1 MNSTKWLA
9 SVQSLD
15 EARSLSDCLPDILD
29 MKQPS
34 QGALGALP
42 LSVVSEI
49 VNWVQQRCLTSATV
63 GDLPMK
69 SDVIAPALQAMSHT
83 GVDYVKLGLF
93 GGAQQQECLKQ
104 LTPVIENLV
113 TPVIAVIFADIPN
126 NKDVV
131 RDIKAAGFQGVMV
144 DTAYKTGTSLLD
156 LWSTTALATF
166 INEARQEQ
174 LICGLAGALRVEDIP
189 ALSAFHPDYLGF
201 RSALCPQRERKRSLC
216 PESAIVIKG
225 KLNQALEKA
234 S

>member
-1 MNSTKWLA
+1 MSSTKWLA

-15 EARSLSDCLPDILD
+15 EARSLTSCLPDILD

-49 VNWVQQRCLTSATV
+49 VDWVQKRCLTSATV
-63 GDLPMK
+63 GDLPMQ
-69 SDVIAPALQAMSHT
+69 SDIIAPALQAMSKT

-93 GGAQQQECLKQ
+93 GGAQQQECLQQ
-104 LTPVIENLV
+104 LKPVIDNLP
-113 TPVIAVIFADIPN
+113 TPVIAVIFADMPT

-131 RDIKAAGFQGVMV
+131 RDIKVAGFQGVMI
-144 DTAYKTGTSLLD
+144 DTAYKTGTSLLG
-156 LWSTTALATF
+156 LWSTAALAAF
-166 INEARQEQ
+166 IKQARQEQ

-189 ALSAFHPDYLGF
+189 ALSLLGPDYLGF
-201 RSALCPQRERKRSLC
+201 RSALCPQRDRQRSLC
-216 PESAIVIKG
+216 PDSARGIKNR
-225 KLNQALEKA
+225 LNQTLEKA

>member
-1 MNSTKWLA
+1 MSRTKWLA

-15 EARSLSDCLPDILD
+15 EARSLATCLPDILD

-42 LSVVSEI
+42 LSVVGEI
-49 VNWVQQRCLTSATV
+49 VNWVQKRCLTSATV
-63 GDLPMK
+63 GDLPMQ
-69 SDVIAPALQAMSHT
+69 SDIIAPALQAMSHT

-93 GGAQQQECLKQ
+93 GGPQQQECLQQ
-104 LTPVIENLV
+104 LKPVIEKLS
-113 TPVIAVIFADIPN
+113 TPVIAVIFADIPTY
-126 NKDVV
+126 KEVIRDV
-131 RDIKAAGFQGVMV
+131 KSAGFQGVMV

-156 LWSTTALATF
+156 LWSTAALAAF
-166 INEARQEQ
+166 IKEARQEQ

-189 ALSAFHPDYLGF
+189 VLSLLHPDYLGF

-216 PESAIVIKG
+216 PDSAMNIKNR
-225 KLNQALEKA
+225 LNQALEKA